1 MAIIDLL
8 KPKFWDHIDSASG
21 AYKPMF
27 NFRQIWKQAVI
38 VISLFAVIP
47 LVILTALDY
56 NLTESAME
64 NEIIW
69 RTSRFVSNTRR
80 TVSFF
85 LHERQFALN
94 FIIHDNSFEEL
105 QNHERLGVILE
116 NLKKGLSGISDLGII
131 TDKGRQI
138 AYVGPHPFEG
148 KDYAHQ
154 PWFEEVSERGMYIS
168 DVFLGFRNKPHL
180 VIAVKHKMPNGGFF
194 VLRASVDMN
203 RLQEMLSQIE
213 MTGLADAFIIN
224 HQGIVQTPSRQHGGV
239 LEPIDLPVPEF
250 SEKTQVLKT
259 TGKYGDPLL
268 VGYAYIQDTPFIMIM
283 VKHMNE
289 LMQPFYLSRFKLLA
303 FLTVSVS
310 IVLIVIL
317 MMSAHLVEKIYQA
330 DQKRVQILHEME
342 YANKMASIGRLAAGV
357 AHEINNPLAII
368 NAKAGLIE
376 DLFTLKKEYQ
386 DDPKLLSQV
395 RSIHQAVD
403 RCSKITRRLLNFA
416 RSSDISIQK
425 IDIGEVIHEVLGF
438 INEAAGHRGIDIIM
452 ELDKNIPPIET
463 DKGKLQQIFLN
474 LVSNALAAL
483 EEGGYLK
490 INVKL
495 RDEDHVSIKVSDN
508 GCGIAQKD
516 LERIF
521 EPFFTT
527 KTNRGGTGLGL
538 YITYGLIQEIGG
550 SISVASEIGKGTDF
564 NLVFPLRANIKNRGN
579 E

>member
-1 MAIIDLL
+1 MAIIDIL

-148 KDYAHQ
+148 KDYADQ

-180 VIAVKHKMPNGGFF
+180 VIAVKHEMPNGGFF

-224 HQGIVQTPSRQHGGV
+224 HQGIVQTPSRQHGEV

-283 VKHMNE
+283 VKQMNE

-416 RSSDISIQK
+416 RSSDVIIQK

-438 INEAAGHRGIDIIM
+438 INEAAGHKGIDIIM

-483 EEGGYLK
+483 EEGGFLK

-495 RDEDHVSIKVSDN
+495 QDEDHVSIKISDN
-508 GCGIAQKD
+508 GCGIAKKD

-527 KTNRGGTGLGL
+527 KTNKGGTGLGL

>member
-1 MAIIDLL
+1 
-8 KPKFWDHIDSASG
+8 
-21 AYKPMF
+21 
-27 NFRQIWKQAVI
+27 
-38 VISLFAVIP
+38 
-47 LVILTALDY
+47 
-56 NLTESAME
+56 
-64 NEIIW
+64 
-69 RTSRFVSNTRR
+69 
-80 TVSFF
+80 
-85 LHERQFALN
+85 
-94 FIIHDNSFEEL
+94 
-105 QNHERLGVILE
+105 
-116 NLKKGLSGISDLGII
+116 
-131 TDKGRQI
+131 
-138 AYVGPHPFEG
+138 
-148 KDYAHQ
+148 
-154 PWFEEVSERGMYIS
+154 
-168 DVFLGFRNKPHL
+168 
-180 VIAVKHKMPNGGFF
+180 
-194 VLRASVDMN
+194 
-203 RLQEMLSQIE
+203 
-213 MTGLADAFIIN
+213 
-224 HQGIVQTPSRQHGGV
+224 
-239 LEPIDLPVPEF
+239 
-250 SEKTQVLKT
+250 
-259 TGKYGDPLL
+259 
-268 VGYAYIQDTPFIMIM
+268 
-283 VKHMNE
+283 
-289 LMQPFYLSRFKLLA
+289 
-303 FLTVSVS
+303 
-310 IVLIVIL
+310 
-317 MMSAHLVEKIYQA
+317 
-330 DQKRVQILHEME
+330 
-342 YANKMASIGRLAAGV
+342 MASIGRLAAGV

-425 IDIGEVIHEVLGF
+425 IDIGEVIQEVLGF

-508 GCGIAQKD
+508 GCGIAEKD

-527 KTNRGGTGLGL
+527 KTNKGGTGLGL

-550 SISVASEIGKGTDF
+550 SISAASEIGKGTDF
-564 NLVFPLRANIKNRGN
+564 NLVFPLRATIKNRGN

>member
-1 MAIIDLL
+1 MTIIETL

-21 AYKPMF
+21 VYRHMF
-27 NFRQIWKQAVI
+27 NFRQIWKQAVL

-47 LVILTALDY
+47 LVILTAVDY
-56 NLTESAME
+56 RLTENAME
-64 NEIIW
+64 NEILW

-85 LHERQFALN
+85 LYERRFALD

-105 QNHERLGVILE
+105 QNHTRLAAILE
-116 NLKKGLSGISDLGII
+116 NLKKGLSGITDLGII
-131 TDKGRQI
+131 TDAGRQV

-148 KDYAHQ
+148 KDYADQ

-180 VIAVKHKMPNGGFF
+180 VIAVKHDMPDGGFF
-194 VLRASVDMN
+194 VLRASVDMD
-203 RLQEMLSQIE
+203 RLQAMLDQLELS
-213 MTGLADAFIIN
+213 GLGDAFLIN
-224 HQGIVQTPSRQHGGV
+224 HQGIIQTPSRQHGNI
-239 LEPIDLPVPEF
+239 LEQIDLPVPEY

-259 TGKYGDPLL
+259 TGKYGDSLL
-268 VGYAYIQDTPFIMIM
+268 VGYAYIQETPFIMM
-283 VKHMNE
+283 VVKQMDD
-289 LMQPFYLSRFKLLA
+289 LMKPFYLSRFKLLA

-310 IVLIVIL
+310 LILIVVLL
-317 MMSAHLVEKIYQA
+317 MSTHLVEKIYQA

-342 YANKMASIGRLAAGV
+342 YASKMATIGRLAAGV

-376 DLFTLKKEYQ
+376 DLFGLKKEYR
-386 DDPKLLSQV
+386 DDPKLLAQV
-395 RSIHQAVD
+395 KSIQQAVD
-403 RCSKITRRLLNFA
+403 RCSRITRRMLSFA

-425 IDIGEVIHEVLGF
+425 IDIGEIIHEVLGF
-438 INEAAGHRGIDIIM
+438 IDEEAEHKGIDIVL
-452 ELDKNIPPIET
+452 ELDKNLPPIET

-474 LVSNALAAL
+474 LFSNALEAL
-483 EEGGYLK
+483 NEGGFIQILVTFK
-490 INVKL
+490 DK
-495 RDEDHVSIKVSDN
+495 DHICVTISDD
-508 GCGIAQKD
+508 GCGIAERD

-527 KTNRGGTGLGL
+527 KTNKGGTGLGL

-550 SISVASEIGKGTDF
+550 SISVTSEIGKGTDF
-564 NLVFPLRANIKNRGN
+564 NLVFPITTTIKTRGN

>member
-1 MAIIDLL
+1 MAIIDIL

-148 KDYAHQ
+148 KDYADQ

-180 VIAVKHKMPNGGFF
+180 VIAVKHEMPNGGFF

-224 HQGIVQTPSRQHGGV
+224 HQGIVQTPSRQHGEV

-416 RSSDISIQK
+416 RSSDVIIQK

-438 INEAAGHRGIDIIM
+438 INEAAGHKGIDIIM

-483 EEGGYLK
+483 EEGGFLK

-495 RDEDHVSIKVSDN
+495 RDEDHVSIKISDN
-508 GCGIAQKD
+508 GCGIAKKD

-527 KTNRGGTGLGL
+527 KTNKGGTGLGL

>member
-1 MAIIDLL
+1 MAIIDIL

-47 LVILTALDY
+47 LVILTILDY

-69 RTSRFVSNTRR
+69 RTSRFVSNSRR

-148 KDYAHQ
+148 KDYADQ

-180 VIAVKHKMPNGGFF
+180 VIAVKHEMPNGGFF

-224 HQGIVQTPSRQHGGV
+224 HQGIVQTPSRQHGEV

-416 RSSDISIQK
+416 RSSDVSIQK

-438 INEAAGHRGIDIIM
+438 INEAAGHKGIDIIM

-495 RDEDHVSIKVSDN
+495 QDEDHVSIKISDN
-508 GCGIAQKD
+508 GCGIAKKD

-527 KTNRGGTGLGL
+527 KTNKGGTGLGL

-564 NLVFPLRANIKNRGN
+564 NLVFPLRATIKNRGN

>member
-1 MAIIDLL
+1 MTIIDGL
-8 KPKFWDHIDSASG
+8 KPEFWDQTDSDLT

-38 VISLFAVIP
+38 IISLFAVIP
-47 LVILTALDY
+47 LLFLTVVDY
-56 NLTESAME
+56 RLTENAME
-64 NEIIW
+64 NEILY

-85 LHERQFALN
+85 LYERRFALD

-105 QNHERLGVILE
+105 QDQQRLKTILE

-148 KDYAHQ
+148 KDYANQ
-154 PWFEEVSERGMYIS
+154 DWFEEVAEHGMHIS

-180 VIAVKHKMPNGGFF
+180 VIAVKHEMLEGGFF
-194 VLRASVDMN
+194 VLRASVDMD
-203 RLQEMLSQIE
+203 RLQEMLSQLE
-213 MTGLADAFIIN
+213 MTGLGDAFIIN
-224 HQGIVQTPSRQHGGV
+224 HQGIIQTPSRQHGDI
-239 LEPIDLPVPEF
+239 LESIDLPVPEY

-268 VGYAYIQDTPFIMIM
+268 VGYAYIQETPFIMIM
-283 VKHMNE
+283 VKHLNE

-310 IVLIVIL
+310 IILMVVLI
-317 MMSAHLVEKIYQA
+317 MSTHLVEKIFQA
-330 DQKRVQILHEME
+330 DQKRLQILHEME

-376 DLFTLKKEYQ
+376 DLFTLKKEYR
-386 DDPKLLSQV
+386 DDPKLLAQV
-395 RSIHQAVD
+395 RSINQAVD
-403 RCSKITRRLLNFA
+403 RCSKITRRLLSFA
-416 RSSDISIQK
+416 RSSDVSVQK
-425 IDIGEVIHEVLGF
+425 IDIAEVIHEVLGF
-438 INEAAGHRGIDIIM
+438 INEAAGHKGIDISEEI
-452 ELDKNIPPIET
+452 DKNVQPIET

-474 LVSNALAAL
+474 LFSNSLAAL

-490 INVKL
+490 ISVNL
-495 RDEDHVSIKVSDN
+495 RDENHICIKVADN
-508 GCGIAQKD
+508 GCGISEKD

-527 KTNRGGTGLGL
+527 KSHKGGTGLGL
-538 YITYGLIQEIGG
+538 AITYGIVQEIGG
-550 SISVASEIGKGTDF
+550 SISVNSELGKGTEF
-564 NLVFPLRANIKNRGN
+564 ILVFPLKANFKNRGS
-579 E
+579 